1 MIMRMPRPR
10 ERVLKGSLIVNSHQ
24 WILLVSAAAQDHRH
38 SLSRSSFS
46 LKSCSRDSWL
56 LLFSQSSTGT
66 WASDFVDLVVL
77 FFRRV
82 LGEGLPATEAVG
94 FDFFWKFIFDHP
106 GRWVVM
112 LDSAFQSTSDHH
124 SNEWSTSGQIQVSS
138 HFQPF
143 LWAIVSF
150 YWWFDGQLA
159 SWSGDRS
166 IHKSHIFRGSGILL
180 QTNAPV
186 LFSLT
191 KRFWKKTWWSRES

>member
-1 MIMRMPRPR
+1 MDIVGIGRCARSNPRD
-10 ERVLKGSLIVNSHQ
+10 H
-24 WILLVSAAAQDHRH
+24 HRH

-94 FDFFWKFIFDHP
+94 LDFFWKFIFDHP
-106 GRWVVM
+106 GRWVVI

-124 SNEWSTSGQIQVSS
+124 RWYWSTFGQILLSS

-150 YWWFDGQLA
+150 YVW
-159 SWSGDRS
+159 RS
-166 IHKSHIFRGSGILL
+166 ACILIGRPF
-180 QTNAPV
+180 N
-186 LFSLT
+186 S
-191 KRFWKKTWWSRES
+191 

>member
-94 FDFFWKFIFDHP
+94 LDFFWKFIFDHP
-106 GRWVVM
+106 GRWVVI

-124 SNEWSTSGQIQVSS
+124 SNEWSTFGQILFSS

-150 YWWFDGQLA
+150 YVW
-159 SWSGDRS
+159 RS
-166 IHKSHIFRGSGILL
+166 ACILIGRPF
-180 QTNAPV
+180 N
-186 LFSLT
+186 S
-191 KRFWKKTWWSRES
+191 

>member
-94 FDFFWKFIFDHP
+94 LDFFWKFIFDHP
-106 GRWVVM
+106 GRWVVI
-112 LDSAFQSTSDHH
+112 LNSPYRSTSDHH
-124 SNEWSTSGQIQVSS
+124 RQWSNFEQLLFFRSPD
-138 HFQPF
+138 HFWPF
-143 LWAIVSF
+143 LCAAVSF
-150 YWWFDGQLA
+150 RFDGQLA
-159 SWSGDRS
+159 SWLDEPLS
-166 IHKSHIFRGSGILL
+166 
-180 QTNAPV
+180 A
-186 LFSLT
+186 
-191 KRFWKKTWWSRES
+191 